1 MLESSPGARGGQQRF
16 EVTRFD
22 SGNSGISSEK
32 VAREDALQLM
42 INGRPLAILLRTP
55 GDDLELALG
64 LMHSEG
70 VVKDL
75 SEIDFVRLAP
85 SGQAQIPATRWQIHL
100 QPETENLV
108 DIHLLTPL
116 PEGTVGWQ
124 RALPS
129 SSACGLCGTTTLE
142 AIHRFHQPVKG
153 TLVWNVDRLFSLPD
167 LLAASQPV
175 FNATGGL
182 HAAGLLAFEAREMMV
197 AEDVGRH
204 NAVDKLIGRALLEQ
218 RLPLSN
224 SCLVVSGRAGFEIVQ
239 KAAAAQ
245 IAVVASISA
254 PSSMAVLTAETL
266 GVTLVGFLRGR
277 SCNVYTHPER
287 LSSAAA
293 STLHSAG
300 GG

>member
-1 MLESSPGARGGQQRF
+1 
-16 EVTRFD
+16 
-22 SGNSGISSEK
+22 
-32 VAREDALQLM
+32 
-42 INGRPLAILLRTP
+42 
-55 GDDLELALG
+55 
-64 LMHSEG
+64 
-70 VVKDL
+70 
-75 SEIDFVRLAP
+75 
-85 SGQAQIPATRWQIHL
+85 
-100 QPETENLV
+100 
-108 DIHLLTPL
+108 
-116 PEGTVGWQ
+116 
-124 RALPS
+124 
-129 SSACGLCGTTTLE
+129 
-142 AIHRFHQPVKG
+142 
-153 TLVWNVDRLFSLPD
+153 
-167 LLAASQPV
+167 
-175 FNATGGL
+175 
-182 HAAGLLAFEAREMMV
+182 MMV